1 MPKTTDDLRSLS
13 AAVQRERMSAHRVK
27 KALDMMQ
34 ASPERFTAGE
44 KKHLSY
50 LRKLLEGDLG
60 IVRITKIKRVKP
72 STPYVYDVSVDANES
87 FVGGFGGLLLH
98 NTGGPSV
105 EYFKRM
111 AGNEKDTILF
121 VGYQSEGSLGRRVQK
136 GMKEVVIIEDRKPKN
151 IELKINVVTV
161 EGFSGHADRRQL
173 LGYVKRMNPKPERI
187 LCVHG
192 EEKKCQELARGLNK
206 IFHVETRVPQ
216 DLDTI
221 RLL

>member
-1 MPKTTDDLRSLS
+1 M
-13 AAVQRERMSAHRVK
+13 
-27 KALDMMQ
+27 
-34 ASPERFTAGE
+34 
-44 KKHLSY
+44 
-50 LRKLLEGDLG
+50 
-60 IVRITKIKRVKP
+60 
-72 STPYVYDVSVDANES
+72 
-87 FVGGFGGLLLH
+87 
-98 NTGGPSV
+98 

-111 AGNEKDTILF
+111 AGNEKDTIMF

-136 GMKEVVIIEDRKPKN
+136 GMKEVVIIEDKKPKN
-151 IELKINVVTV
+151 IEIKMQVATL

-192 EEKKCQELARGLNK
+192 EERNCQELARGLNK
-206 IFHVETRVPQ
+206 VFRVETRVPQ